1 MHNSQLN
8 NKLIYF
14 VSHTVMKLDVSEI
27 KKNTILEI
35 DGQLYKVLDFAFMQ
49 MQQRQ
54 GSYTF
59 KLKNLV
65 TGSVQNT
72 TYKSGS
78 VIEK

>member
-1 MHNSQLN
+1 MN